1 MSQVKVKSFKNVLG
15 DVRKNVEIEC
25 FEEALI
31 PEAEEIC
38 LIIAEVMMLSSE
50 AVVRIGGTELPQPL
64 VAEIYSRLTCE
75 HVRAVIDKFS
85 RAGYR
90 IKHKKTYLRTA
101 LYNEVFEHESG
112 FINEFAKFFNR
123 VE

>member
-1 MSQVKVKSFKNVLG
+1 MSQVKVKSFKKTLG
-15 DVRKNVEIEC
+15 DVRKNIEIEC

-38 LIIAEVMMLSSE
+38 LIITEVMLLPLES
-50 AVVRIGGTELPQPL
+50 VVRIGGEDLPQSL

-75 HVRAVIDKFS
+75 HVKAVIDKFS
-85 RAGYR
+85 RAGYQ

-112 FINEFAKFFNR
+112 FINSFAHVLKQI
-123 VE
+123 